1 MKSVTSWFK
10 GLSSSNHRGA
20 ERRKSP
26 LLVAHYWDGGVP
38 MAHDIQNISSTGFYL
53 VTTERW
59 HPGTVVTMTDTRT
72 DIPDANASSEGYIT
86 VHVRRSFLGAVG
98 VEFQVD
104 QKPESS
110 GQAESRT
117 RESARKRGPLPGFI
131 EAAQVRP
138 GPCNYLVY
146 RREHHREP
154 GDERHWA
161 RMQIR
166 QCLEGTL

>member
-59 HPGTVVTMTDTRT
+59 HPGTVVTMTLQRT
-72 DIPDANASSEGYIT
+72 DIPDANVSSEGYIT
-86 VHVRRSFLGAVG
+86 VLSKVIRMGEDGVG
-98 VEFQVD
+98 FEFIPQ
-104 QKPESS
+104 PESS
-110 GQAESRT
+110 GQTDSRT
-117 RESARKRGPLPGFI
+117 RESAGKKALGRFI
-131 EAAQVRP
+131 ERLKSDQGHAMIGSTAENQEMNVIGP
-138 GPCNYLVY
+138 GCKFGNAW
-146 RREHHREP
+146 RERYEK
-154 GDERHWA
+154 
-161 RMQIR
+161 IY
-166 QCLEGTL
+166 